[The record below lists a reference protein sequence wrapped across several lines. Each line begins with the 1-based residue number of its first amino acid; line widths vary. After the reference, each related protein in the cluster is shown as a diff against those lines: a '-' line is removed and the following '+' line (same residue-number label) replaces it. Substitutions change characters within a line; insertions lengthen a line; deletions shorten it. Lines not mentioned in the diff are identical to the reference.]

1 MGGSALVDV
10 GNRSG
15 GRSSYAEV
23 AIVVGPLVMA
33 VRTALVVGVQRLHD
47 VAVCVLLLLRDVPL
61 ARKSWTRGLEQF
73 EDLIFAL
80 LLNLFPNL
88 LKVHVILLCPRT
100 I

>member
-10 GNRSG
+10 RDRSG

-33 VRTALVVGVQRLHD
+33 VGTALVVGVQRLHD
-47 VAVCVLLLLRDVPL
+47 VAVGVLLLLRDVPL
-61 ARKSWTRGLEQF
+61 AREAGARGLEQF
-73 EDLIFAL
+73 ENLIFAL
-80 LLNLFPNL
+80 LLHLLPNL